1 MQIQHMQTVDAGFLF
16 RIVALAG
23 QDIVVQHFV
32 GEAQLILV
40 AHSAQA
46 VRRCLPDK
54 LPGQT
59 QTIAHLQ
66 DFMNQKLGKRA
77 EITGCIAVF
86 GRVAHIVLR
95 GIAGIDNT
103 SAVGQILRDRI
114 KSRHADPGRHI
125 DLGLAG
131 HLCLAADLLKL
142 LVLLKSFFQ
151 RVRCRADIDLYIRD
165 LQSVDQ
171 KLAVRNIRLHAAGHQ
186 NTHDTVSSQ
195 RLNAKGCR
203 HAGILASGNAD
214 HRAAGRS
221 VCRKIVADPL
231 HNFIF
236 CLFRIFQHISL
247 LIPYA
252 NQRYQV
258 QINIIRCK
266 STLSSSTQHYP
277 MHIDVIQRGVPAD
290 CLTVQGFT
298 HSFDNSV
305 QLNRLCT

>member
-46 VRRCLPDK
+46 VRRCLSDK

-59 QTIAHLQ
+59 QAIAHLQ
-66 DFMNQKLGKRA
+66 DFVHQKLGKRA
-77 EITGCIAVF
+77 EITCRIAVF
-86 GRVAHIVLR
+86 GRVAHIILR

-103 SAVGQILRDRI
+103 SAVGQILRNRI

-131 HLCLAADLLKL
+131 HLCLSADLLKL
-142 LVLLKSFFQ
+142 LVLLKSLFQ
-151 RVRCRADIDLYIRD
+151 CVRCRSDIDLHIRD
-165 LQSVDQ
+165 LQSVYQ
-171 KLAVRNIRLHAAGHQ
+171 QLAVRNIRLHTAGHQ
-186 NTHDTVSSQ
+186 NTHDTVFSE
-195 RLNAKGCR
+195 RLNAQSR
-203 HAGILASGNAD
+203 SHTGILASGNAD

-221 VCRKIVADPL
+221 VCRKIIADPL

-247 LIPYA
+247 LFLMQINVVSLALPFSVTYKIPFPVPFALPFPVSYEISFPVPFALPFSVPYA
-252 NQRYQV
+252 
-258 QINIIRCK
+258 
-266 STLSSSTQHYP
+266 
-277 MHIDVIQRGVPAD
+277 IQWYSA
-290 CLTVQGFT
+290 
-298 HSFDNSV
+298 
-305 QLNRLCT
+305 LCMYWLL